1 MIVVDAMIL
10 AYALVGV
17 PEYTPAVNR
26 LLDLDLAWAGPP
38 LWRNELRNVYIWVP
52 ETDRPG
58 DAVTLGDAQRK
69 MHLAETLIGERTF
82 GVESDAVLDI
92 AQTTG
97 LSAYDGE
104 YVALAQEVDVPL
116 VTTDG
121 AILQAVPD
129 VAVRPDDI
137 TVLSRAR
144 EEHSKSTRSAA
155 Q

>member
-1 MIVVDAMIL
+1 MIL

-17 PEYTPAVNR
+17 PEHTPAVNR

-38 LWRNELRNVYIWVP
+38 LWRNELRNVLLQYIWVP